1 MRSGVSPPKLSL
13 TRPRLKRQTIRRTA
27 PATTKDKTMDLASV
41 SNFKVNE
48 QIQDFGPGDRVRVS
62 AKVVEGDRERIQ
74 IFEGD
79 VIKIRN
85 AGPASTFTVRKIA
98 SGIGVERTFQRHS
111 PRVDKVEVVRHGK
124 VRRARLYYLRE
135 LRGRAAR
142 IKEKARVR

>member
-1 MRSGVSPPKLSL
+1 
-13 TRPRLKRQTIRRTA
+13 
-27 PATTKDKTMDLASV
+27 MDLASV

-74 IFEGD
+74 VFEGD
-79 VIKIRN
+79 VIRIRN

-98 SGIGVERTFQRHS
+98 SGVGVERTFQRHS
-111 PRVDKVEVVRHGK
+111 PRIDKLEVVRRGK

-142 IKEKARVR
+142 IKEKARNAR

>member
-1 MRSGVSPPKLSL
+1 
-13 TRPRLKRQTIRRTA
+13 
-27 PATTKDKTMDLASV
+27 MDLASV

-74 IFEGD
+74 VFEGD
-79 VIKIRN
+79 VISIRN
-85 AGPASTFTVRKIA
+85 AGPASTFTGRKIA

-111 PRVDKVEVVRHGK
+111 PRIDKLEVVRRGK

>member
-1 MRSGVSPPKLSL
+1 
-13 TRPRLKRQTIRRTA
+13 
-27 PATTKDKTMDLASV
+27 MDLATV

-48 QIQDFGPGDRVRVS
+48 AIQDFGPGDRVRVS

-74 IFEGD
+74 VFEGD
-79 VIKIRN
+79 VIRIRN